1 MVEVTTASRVEI
13 GTTTVWSKS
22 PSVMP
27 ASVNEVEL
35 PFASGAKYMVVEFSK
50 VSWTTSIP
58 VALINWPSE

>member
-1 MVEVTTASRVEI
+1 
-13 GTTTVWSKS
+13 
-22 PSVMP
+22 MP